1 MTKAQVLKKLNKES
15 GAYKVTFIK
24 ETNGK
29 TRVMKFTTEDM
40 DDAHVPGGLAVQE
53 LTKSGSQ
60 WRSFKFKNVLE
71 LEPLHAKKA
80 VATKTTK
87 AIKAPIVAKR
97 TAIAKATP
105 SKAKNKAKAK
115 NRK

>member
-15 GAYKVTFIK
+15 GTYKVTFLK

-29 TRVMKFTTEDM
+29 TRVMKFTTDEM
-40 DDAHVPGGLAVQE
+40 DENHVPGGLAVQE
-53 LTKSGSQ
+53 LTKNGSQ

-71 LEPLHAKKA
+71 LEPIHAKK
-80 VATKTTK
+80 VAPTK
-87 AIKAPIVAKR
+87 AIK
-97 TAIAKATP
+97 TAIATKRVAAVKAT
-105 SKAKNKAKAK
+105 SSKAKAK

>member
-15 GAYKVTFIK
+15 GAYKVTFVK

-40 DDAHVPGGLAVQE
+40 DETHVPGGLAVQE
-53 LTKSGSQ
+53 LTKNGSQ

-71 LEPLHAKKA
+71 LEPIHAKKA
-80 VATKTTK
+80 VATKT
-87 AIKAPIVAKR
+87 AKVPVSVR
-97 TAIAKATP
+97 RAIATKTMA
-105 SKAKNKAKAK
+105 SKNKAK